1 MLIKYP
7 LLIPTFGHGS
17 TSLIVNPCQTLASNF
32 LCGLTIYYCSY
43 FQRKMLLL
51 IFSIYHIAD
60 DFNIKNNLYKYS
72 FSTLFHLTWLNKPA
86 ISKYYL
92 TLYHTPLHY
101 LTIYKKKLRVWQ
113 QIFIGIGTSLL
124 AIPFLNAN
132 FDSILTHKLGELWFV
147 GPIIAHIIVHSY
159 YNKNYNKNNNKLAQI
174 SSN

>member
-7 LLIPTFGHGS
+7 LLVPTFGHGA
-17 TSLIVNPCQTLASNF
+17 TSLIVNPFETLASNF
-32 LCGLTIYYCSY
+32 LSGLCIYYCSF
-43 FQRKMLLL
+43 FQRKMLLI

-60 DFNIKNNLYKYS
+60 DFNIKNNFYKYS
-72 FSTLFHLTWLNKPA
+72 FSSLFHLLWFKKPIISKCYLTLFH
-86 ISKYYL
+86 
-92 TLYHTPLHY
+92 TPRHY

-132 FDSILTHKLGELWFV
+132 LDSIFNNKLGELWFV

-159 YNKNYNKNNNKLAQI
+159 YNKIMNNTSLV
-174 SSN
+174 S

>member
-17 TSLIVNPCQTLASNF
+17 TSLIVNPFETLASNLLTG
-32 LCGLTIYYCSY
+32 LCIYYCSF
-43 FQRKMLLL
+43 FQRKMLL
-51 IFSIYHIAD
+51 IVFSIYHIAD
-60 DFNIKNNLYKYS
+60 DFNIKNNFYKYS
-72 FSTLFHLTWLNKPA
+72 FSSLFHLLWFKKPIISKCYLTLFH
-86 ISKYYL
+86 
-92 TLYHTPLHY
+92 TPRHY

-132 FDSILTHKLGELWFV
+132 LDSIFNNKLGELWFV

-159 YNKNYNKNNNKLAQI
+159 YNKIMNNTSLV
-174 SSN
+174 S